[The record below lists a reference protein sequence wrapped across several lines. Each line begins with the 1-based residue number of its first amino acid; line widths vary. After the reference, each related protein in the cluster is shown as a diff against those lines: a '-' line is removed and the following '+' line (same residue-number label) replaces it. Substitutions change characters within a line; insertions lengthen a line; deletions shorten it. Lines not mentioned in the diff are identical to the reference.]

1 MSHLA
6 AICRLF
12 PRRITAEFAFPMM
25 YIRRCVLTECKL
37 LYELGIYTGTL
48 CCIVKLP
55 DEVCVSHTKRVG
67 EIKKLFNYSSQRA
80 AH

>member
-1 MSHLA
+1 
-6 AICRLF
+6 
-12 PRRITAEFAFPMM
+12 M

-37 LYELGIYTGTL
+37 LYELGIYTGAL

-67 EIKKLFNYSSQRA
+67 EIMHLSMSSPRGGGGGSGIGWGF
-80 AH
+80 